1 MKKIIFLIVILAW
14 CHNNSFAQTQDS
26 IVLAQST
33 EIIADSLQSPSVP
46 LQLIFG
52 SATLVGCFYGLGGN
66 ELFDGKPD
74 QSMGW
79 YPIAM
84 PVFVGGIIGGIGE
97 LTSHGNGTYLASIG
111 GAFVG
116 ELIGALLYSG
126 LKKAGVGDIVAYP
139 ALTIPPIV
147 LSMVLFNASL
157 STTNANEDVSVLTF
171 PAVSNDAISM
181 NLFIQF

>member
-1 MKKIIFLIVILAW
+1 MQ
-14 CHNNSFAQTQDS
+14 NGYAQTQDTTVYS
-26 IVLAQST
+26 QTTGTVTDTLM
-33 EIIADSLQSPSVP
+33 SPSVP

-52 SATLVGCFYGLGGN
+52 SATLVGCFYGLGAS

-74 QSMGW
+74 QSIGW

-97 LTSHGNGTYLASIG
+97 LTSSRNGTYLASIG
-111 GAFVG
+111 GAFIG

-139 ALTIPPIV
+139 ALTIPPVV
-147 LSMVLFNASL
+147 LSMFLFNASL
-157 STTNANEDVSVLTF
+157 STTKTNGDVSLLTF
-171 PAVSNDAISM
+171 PTVSNDNISM